1 MQAALRTMGA
11 QSVKPRSLELQQ
23 EVQRELAA
31 LRRGL
36 AAELRR
42 ALGVAREGQQEREQQ
57 QQQDQEPSSHIS
69 GGGVGGSGA
78 TAGASSA
85 AAGSGGWFGGWFGG
99 AGLGQKGAATSSTS
113 RLPSVAAIR
122 AGQHPALRHAAEEAG
137 RLIQQYNSAVLAD
150 KETFGGSWPLHQMRQ
165 LDWRAEV
172 DDALAA
178 LGDDG
183 KERGRCSSRSGGSS
197 GGGSTRKA
205 G

>member
-42 ALGVAREGQQEREQQ
+42 ALGVAREG
-57 QQQDQEPSSHIS
+57 
-69 GGGVGGSGA
+69 GA